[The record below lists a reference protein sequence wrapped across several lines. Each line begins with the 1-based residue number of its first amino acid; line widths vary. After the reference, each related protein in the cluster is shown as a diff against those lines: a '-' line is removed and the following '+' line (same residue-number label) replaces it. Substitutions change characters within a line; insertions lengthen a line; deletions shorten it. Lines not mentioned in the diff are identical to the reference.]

1 VCLCAVNVLAVY
13 TEWVYYSTSLNI
25 SPQGMDMTLDETI
38 LSIRDKY
45 KSDIE
50 GLLSVYMKLAI
61 LEGYQAGKRD
71 CNQAWLDNLRNAE
84 FDETTERR

>member
-1 VCLCAVNVLAVY
+1 
-13 TEWVYYSTSLNI
+13 
-25 SPQGMDMTLDETI
+25 MTVDEII

-50 GLLSVYMKLAI
+50 GSLSVYMKLAI

-71 CNQAWLDNLRNAE
+71 CNQEWLDNLRNAVAVSPE
-84 FDETTERR
+84 LPPNLSVGSDE